1 MRHKPNPNLDDVEL
15 AAVRKRLTTAGLGL
29 WQEAEASAGLAMD
42 GETRHETAIASVEAS
57 ATPNETALVERIQA
71 MLRTRFRFT
80 PDDVAAYLTE
90 AGIVRSGPQAG
101 NIRRRLASRIINP
114 GKGKWWTKVDE
125 VMTKDTIRSGR
136 RVSVWQVVQ
145 FPAQAIDT
153 PTERG

>member
-1 MRHKPNPNLDDVEL
+1 MRHKPNPNLDETEM
-15 AAVRKRLTTAGLGL
+15 AAVRKQPPAFGLFAP
-29 WQEAEASAGLAMD
+29 EPTEPM
-42 GETRHETAIASVEAS
+42 RHAQAIASTEAS
-57 ATPNETALVERIQA
+57 ATPNETELVERIQA

-114 GKGKWWTKVDE
+114 GKGKWWTKVDD

-136 RVSVWQVVQ
+136 RVSVWQVIH
-145 FPAQAIDT
+145 FPDAAIDT

>member
-1 MRHKPNPNLDDVEL
+1 MRHKPNPSIDETEM
-15 AAVRKRLTTAGLGL
+15 AAVRKQPPAFGLFAAP
-29 WQEAEASAGLAMD
+29 E
-42 GETRHETAIASVEAS
+42 ETRHAQAIASVEAS
-57 ATPNETALVERIQA
+57 ATPAETELVERIQA

-90 AGIVRSGPQAG
+90 AGVVRSGPQAG

-136 RVSVWQVVQ
+136 RVSVWQVIQ
-145 FPAQAIDT
+145 FPATLLDT
-153 PTERG
+153 PTEVG